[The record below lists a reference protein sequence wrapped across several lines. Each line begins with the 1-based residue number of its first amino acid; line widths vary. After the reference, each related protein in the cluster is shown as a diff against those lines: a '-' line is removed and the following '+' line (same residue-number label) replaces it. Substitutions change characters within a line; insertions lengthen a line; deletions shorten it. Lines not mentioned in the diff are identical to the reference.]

1 MLRLDY
7 LDQFGALLEKSLSSD
22 ETYDA
27 VLGILEQVIDYNSA
41 TLFINDPVTNRL
53 EVSQSHGEGIVDL
66 IVEVTFERGEG
77 LSGWVASQHAPV
89 IFSTIHTEN
98 RDSRFHS
105 LVSMP
110 LWSEDRLLGVL
121 NLGHSR
127 SGFYRQEHKPEFQKL
142 ASQLSMIVEQLRLR
156 DELRAKNNR
165 LEELLAELRTTQQA
179 LVEKERLAA
188 IGEVVVKI
196 KHEINNPLS
205 VIIGF
210 VDLLSMEC
218 SETLP
223 EFAANLAKIKT
234 AAKQIESITKALE
247 NVESSQAEEY
257 HAGVKM
263 LKID

>member
-1 MLRLDY
+1 MLSLDY

-22 ETYDA
+22 ETYAA
-27 VLGILEQVIDYNSA
+27 VLEILEQVIDFDSA
-41 TLFINDPVTNRL
+41 TLFINDPVDNQL
-53 EVSQSHGEGIVDL
+53 EVSQSHGQGIVDL
-66 IVEVTFERGEG
+66 ISEVTFEQGEG
-77 LSGWVASQHAPV
+77 LSGWVASQRAPV
-89 IFSTIHTEN
+89 IFSTIHKES
-98 RDSRFHS
+98 RDRPFHS

-121 NLGHSR
+121 NLGHSQP
-127 SGFYRQEHKPEFQKL
+127 GFYRQENKPEFQKL
-142 ASQLSMIVEQLRLR
+142 AAQLSMIVEQLRLR
-156 DELRAKNNR
+156 DEIKAKNSQ
-165 LEELLAELRTTQQA
+165 LEDLLAELRAAQQA

-210 VDLLSMEC
+210 VDLLSMQC
-218 SETLP
+218 PETLP
-223 EFAANLAKIKT
+223 EFAKNLTKIK
-234 AAKQIESITKALE
+234 AAARRIESITKALE

-257 HAGVKM
+257 QAGVKM